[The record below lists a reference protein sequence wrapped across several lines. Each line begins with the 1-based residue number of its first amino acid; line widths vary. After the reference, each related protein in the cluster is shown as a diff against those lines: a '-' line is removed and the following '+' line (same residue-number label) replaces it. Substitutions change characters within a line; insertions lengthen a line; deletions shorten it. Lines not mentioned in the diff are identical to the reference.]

1 MSRPFL
7 DTLAEYFD
15 SPSGVAE
22 EADRP
27 TALVEF
33 RHALQRVRA
42 ALPDIDLTPPAA
54 TLAGEILQRVS
65 PLCRS
70 YGGDG
75 FEEEAARLYEDPRTF
90 QRDVELVLA
99 LDRHPQLA
107 ASVLDM
113 HAYAEAARIPDQP
126 SVPPLHELQ
135 IDRRLLLQ
143 RLFRASEIREAHQ
156 IEEIEAAFDLF
167 RRRYQ
172 ETFLAHHE
180 SYRRWYAS
188 QAAQLDH
195 DAGAVRALLLLNEV
209 QALGAPVAVDLP
221 ARFEAQTASLIVCD
235 SEAPLLESHLAQE
248 PACASCGL
256 QLSHVIPEDVVTQLR
271 SELGRAL
278 RTQQQR
284 LARAMVGRAVSEPS
298 QPAFDRFLRALRAAD
313 LDPLIAVLDE
323 PAVALIR
330 DFLDDPPAS

>member
-15 SPSGVAE
+15 SPTGVAE

-33 RHALQRVRA
+33 CHALQRVRA
-42 ALPDIDLTPPAA
+42 ALPGIDLTPPAA

-75 FEEEAARLYEDPRTF
+75 FEEEATRLYEDPRTF

-113 HAYAEAARIPDQP
+113 QAYADAARVPDQP
-126 SVPPLHELQ
+126 SLPPLHELQ

-156 IEEIEAAFDLF
+156 IEGIVAAFDLF
-167 RRRYQ
+167 HRRYQ
-172 ETFLAHHE
+172 ETYLAHHE
-180 SYRRWYAS
+180 AHRRWYTS

-195 DAGAVRALLLLNEV
+195 DAGAVRALLLLNDV
-209 QALGAPVAVDLP
+209 QALGAPVAADLP
-221 ARFEAQTASLIVCD
+221 ARFEALTASLTPCD
-235 SEAPLLESHLAQE
+235 SDAPLLESQLGQAPVCQ
-248 PACASCGL
+248 ACEL
-256 QLSHVIPEDVVTQLR
+256 ELSDSIPEDALTELR
-271 SELGRAL
+271 TELGRAL
-278 RTQQQR
+278 LAQRQR
-284 LARAMVGRAVSEPS
+284 LARAMVGRAVSESSRPD
-298 QPAFDRFLRALRAAD
+298 FDRFLRALRAAD

-330 DFLDDPPAS
+330 DLLDDSPAS

>member
-15 SPSGVAE
+15 SPAGVAE
-22 EADRP
+22 ESDRP

-33 RHALQRVRA
+33 CHAAQRVRA
-42 ALPDIDLTPPAA
+42 ALPDIDLNPPAA
-54 TLAGEILQRVS
+54 TLAGEILQRIS

-75 FEEEAARLYEDPRTF
+75 FEEKAAGLYDDPRAF
-90 QRDVELVLA
+90 QSDVELVLA
-99 LDRHPQLA
+99 LDRHPQPA

-143 RLFRASEIREAHQ
+143 RLFPASEIREAHQ
-156 IEEIEAAFDLF
+156 IEGIVAAFDLF
-167 RRRYQ
+167 HRRYQ
-172 ETFLAHHE
+172 ETYLAHHE
-180 SYRRWYAS
+180 AYRRWYAS

-195 DAGAVRALLLLNEV
+195 DAGAVRALLLLNDV
-209 QALGAPVAVDLP
+209 QALGAPVAADLP
-221 ARFEAQTASLIVCD
+221 ARLEALTASLTPCD
-235 SEAPLLESHLAQE
+235 SDAPLLESQLGQA
-248 PACASCGL
+248 PVCAACKL
-256 QLSHVIPEDVVTQLR
+256 ELSDSIPEDALTQLR
-271 SELGRAL
+271 TELGRAL

-323 PAVALIR
+323 LAVALIR
-330 DFLDDPPAS
+330 DLLDDPPAS